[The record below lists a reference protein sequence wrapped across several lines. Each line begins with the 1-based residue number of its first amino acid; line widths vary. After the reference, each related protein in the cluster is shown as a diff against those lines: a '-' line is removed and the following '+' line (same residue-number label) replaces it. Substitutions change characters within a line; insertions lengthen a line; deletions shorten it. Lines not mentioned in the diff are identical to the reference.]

1 MLGFCTAKAIKFSL
15 PLFRLILFQTLLK
28 FTRAYRA
35 WKALLSTVD
44 YDKLNLPDCKFT
56 VNFIQMLIFTIVLL
70 NDTFDLFK

>member
-56 VNFIQMLIFTIVLL
+56 DNFIQMLIFKIMLL
-70 NDTFDLFK
+70 NDAFDLFK